1 MQPVPWHCEQLVK
14 FGVPVQDGT
23 WKICGAGGS
32 SWDAA
37 LQQICPVQSL
47 LC

>member
-1 MQPVPWHCEQLVK
+1 MQPLAWHCAQFEK
-14 FGVPVQDGT
+14 FGVPEQDGT
-23 WKICGAGGS
+23 WKICGGGGS
-32 SWDAA
+32 SCDAA